1 MLKIKNID
9 TKLKIKE
16 INRNFK
22 CCGAFKH
29 AFKGKNGENTGEGYL
44 AFRTEESAIRVMEK
58 YNGTNL
64 GGNTPISM
72 HIEKFEFFSGLN

>member
-44 AFRTEESAIRVMEK
+44 AFRTEKV
-58 YNGTNL
+58 L
-64 GGNTPISM
+64 
-72 HIEKFEFFSGLN
+72 